1 MDFFRKEKEE
11 LRRKSRKWKERGKI
25 HNQMKEKERGISDLN
40 CDAENMVDVRVVWK
54 SVTFFDIKKTTFYV
68 DSSPF

>member
-1 MDFFRKEKEE
+1 M
-11 LRRKSRKWKERGKI
+11 
-25 HNQMKEKERGISDLN
+25 GISDLN
-40 CDAENMVDVRVVWK
+40 WDAENMVDVRVVWK